1 MLAVVRWP
9 QPPPPPRMSD
19 DPSYRAKPAAV
30 LSREPRGSMSAPEP
44 EAAPA
49 ELVRQHL
56 HDQLAP
62 VLALPGGARRPVE
75 RRRDDRARAHRAARR
90 GGGGAGAA
98 PLSTDAAPPAARHRH
113 PFHARPCV
121 GAILAGG
128 RATRMGGAAKGLELV
143 H

>member
-30 LSREPRGSMSAPEP
+30 LSPQPRGSMSAPEP

-62 VLALPGGARRPVE
+62 VLALRDEIARSFRPAFDVE
-75 RRRDDRARAHRAARR
+75 RARQRM
-90 GGGGAGAA
+90 
-98 PLSTDAAPPAARHRH
+98 
-113 PFHARPCV
+113 
-121 GAILAGG
+121 LAGQPAYDPLEAIG
-128 RATRMGGAAKGLELV
+128 SAGNLLVPFVRATVAVERA
-143 H
+143 